1 VMLGWR
7 CQQVQRPGWYHKPE
21 TGRIKWNYG
30 DFPQK
35 KKGTII
41 ASLGVRLI
49 WLSANVS
56 GIDRLCVSVNRLH
69 QQRKALAV

>member
-30 DFPQK
+30 DFSQK
-35 KKGTII
+35 KKG
-41 ASLGVRLI
+41 R
-49 WLSANVS
+49 
-56 GIDRLCVSVNRLH
+56 
-69 QQRKALAV
+69 